1 MLRQII
7 ATGCVAVFF
16 AGPTFAGEATVTIN
30 KISSDGIGAAIG
42 TIILKDGHHGLK
54 VTPNLHDLPAGNH
67 AFHMHENPDC
77 GPGMKTGKKVAGL
90 KAGGHYNP
98 TGVGHG
104 HGHGKKHGHG
114 HGMMPH
120 GDLPDITAGTDGRA
134 TKAVMSDKLKL
145 AEVRGR
151 SIMVHRY
158 GTNDP
163 GKPKGGGPRYACGVI
178 PK

>member
-16 AGPTFAGEATVTIN
+16 AGPAFAGEATVTIN

-54 VTPNLHDLPAGNH
+54 VTPDLH
-67 AFHMHENPDC
+67 
-77 GPGMKTGKKVAGL
+77 
-90 KAGGHYNP
+90 
-98 TGVGHG
+98 
-104 HGHGKKHGHG
+104 
-114 HGMMPH
+114 
-120 GDLPDITAGTDGRA
+120 DLPDITAGTDG
-134 TKAVMSDKLKL
+134 
-145 AEVRGR
+145 RGR

-163 GKPKGGGPRYACGVI
+163 GKPKGGGPRYACDVI